1 MTFNKTSLS
10 SAQLKSICKSLRIGR
25 YITENMDNLIEEL
38 CASQASPRE
47 TISTFLSEICQARDL
62 NKQQMLLSMA
72 CLPNDASLDN
82 FDFSVSSVNEAILRE
97 LAECRWIDEHRNIII
112 HGDPGLGK
120 THLACALGRQAIIR
134 GYSTLF
140 ISANKLLAAL
150 DKARNEHCLQD
161 KLSKLCR
168 NKLLIID
175 EVGYPTTGDLND
187 AAALL
192 YTLIDARYERLSTV
206 ITTNRSFDEWPKY
219 LGGDVKCTKAIIDR
233 FLHHSIQIPMTGE
246 SYRLRDFKKKSMESK
261 EKHQ

>member
-1 MTFNKTSLS
+1 MTFKKVSLP
-10 SAQLKSICKSLRIGR
+10 SAQLKSMCKSLRIGR
-25 YITENMDNLIEEL
+25 YVTENIDNLIEEL

-47 TISTFLSEICQARDL
+47 SISTLLSEICQARDL

-72 CLPNDASLDN
+72 CLPNNASLDN
-82 FDFSVSSVNEAILRE
+82 FDFGASQANEVMLRE
-97 LAECRWIDEHRNIII
+97 LAECRWVDEHRNIIFY
-112 HGDPGLGK
+112 GDPGLGK
-120 THLACALGRQAIIR
+120 THLACALGRQAISR

-140 ISANKLLAAL
+140 ISANKLLASL

-175 EVGYPTTGDLND
+175 EVGYPITGDLND

-233 FLHHSIQIPMTGE
+233 FLHHSIRIPMTGE
-246 SYRLRDFKKKSMESK
+246 SYRLRDFKKSVMTSK
-261 EKHQ
+261 RENQ